1 MEDRT
6 VAFARDVPGHRTY
19 ADTVARGLYGRQTG
33 GLRGKYDNVRTYWE
47 DRLTRMTIAPFVTAR
62 DRHAMR
68 EGRKVRVVD
77 LGCGAGQ
84 GYELLTRIDQ
94 EGLTLGDA
102 MRFVLP
108 PSRVGLYCGIDLS
121 PAMVEQGRA
130 NYGSIGGVH
139 FMQGD
144 LRDGLR
150 PVVAEPPFDIYFS
163 SYGSLS
169 HLEAPDLRRCLVDVV
184 EHAGPGSIVVLD
196 LIGRYS
202 PEWPGYW
209 HAATED
215 EKVRPYSMSYLFSEV
230 ERESGDVET
239 FPLRFWTG
247 DEIVQLCH
255 ELSPLTAVSV
265 TPVAIVDR
273 SVFVGRHLD
282 TREYGTSLPPLRSLV
297 NRLYEQNVRTRLEDL
312 RVLEPQPLSHNTDV
326 DRFLATLSAC
336 WNRVIDF
343 TLERLRGRRIS
354 LVTLDGWRDFPPPLQ
369 VALMTMDRVVDSV
382 SWIDVGD
389 SRANIIEPQLA
400 YVLQRLEHSLQR
412 GLGCGHALLV
422 VLSVGGA
429 PTAEA

>member
-6 VAFARDVPGHRTY
+6 VAFASDVPGHRTY
-19 ADTVARGLYGRQTG
+19 TDTVARGLYERPTG

-47 DRLTRMTIAPFVTAR
+47 DRLTRTTIAPFVKGR
-62 DRHAMR
+62 DQHAMR
-68 EGRKVRVVD
+68 EGRKVRVLD

-108 PSRVGLYCGIDLS
+108 PSRIGLYFGIDLS
-121 PAMVEQGRA
+121 AAMIEQGRA
-130 NYGSIGGVH
+130 NYATVRGAR
-139 FMQGD
+139 FAEGD
-144 LRDGLR
+144 LRDGLGMLA
-150 PVVAEPPFDIYFS
+150 AEPPFDIYFS

-169 HLEAPDLRRCLVDVV
+169 HLGASDLRRCLVEVI
-184 EHAGPGSIVVLD
+184 EHAAPGGMVVLD
-196 LIGRYS
+196 LVGRYS

-209 HAATED
+209 HAVTEA
-215 EKVRPYSMSYLFSEV
+215 EKVRPYSMSYLFAEA

-255 ELSPLTAVSV
+255 ELTLVTDATV
-265 TPVAIVDR
+265 TPVAMVDR

-282 TREYGTSLPPLRSLV
+282 TREYGSSLPPLRSLV

-312 RVLEPQPLSHNTDV
+312 RVRLPQPPSHNDAV
-326 DRFLATLSAC
+326 DRFLATLSTC

-343 TLERLRGRRIS
+343 TLERLRGRRTS
-354 LVTLDGWRDFPPPLQ
+354 LVDLDGWRDFPPPLQ

-389 SRANIIEPQLA
+389 TRANIIEPQLA
-400 YVLQRLEHSLQR
+400 YVLQRLEHSLQQ

-422 VLSVGGA
+422 VLSIDSSSSA
-429 PTAEA
+429 RS